1 MSIPYAEISEPFF
14 GWYDSHSKR
23 SRIDYYGGM
32 VKTYQ
37 LANEGSYGTSLKLAP
52 IAMDSYTSSEVCL
65 QVNGTKEDSIEI
77 QSILPDAKD
86 FTLES
91 TEILNGVQCDKF
103 VLEQTIGSK
112 RNLYTLWVRYKP
124 SPKYPSSR
132 QPIPVRYEM
141 KGYNTLLGSHYDH
154 YYLDYDEY
162 SHEDID
168 NDVFEIPEGFYYFY
182 IKF

>member
-1 MSIPYAEISEPFF
+1 M
-14 GWYDSHSKR
+14 
-23 SRIDYYGGM
+23 
-32 VKTYQ
+32 KTYQ
-37 LANEGSYGTSLKLAP
+37 LSNEGNFGISLKLAP
-52 IAMDSYTSSEVCL
+52 IAMDSYTSTEVCL
-65 QVNGTKEDSIEI
+65 QVNGTKEDAIEI
-77 QSILPDAKD
+77 QSILPNTKD
-86 FTLES
+86 FTLET
-91 TEILNGVQCDKF
+91 TEIFNGVQCDKF

-132 QPIPVRYEM
+132 MPIPVRYEM

-168 NDVFEIPEGFYYFY
+168 NEVFEIPEGEFFISY
-182 IKF
+182 ISLILFT